1 MTPHGQLTVRRT
13 TDVPPDS
20 LVRLMRMHEK
30 NITGVA
36 TYTHEDALR
45 ATGHPGYEENSW
57 CLTGPGNDV
66 IAWAALTPRGD
77 ELDAVL
83 TALPG
88 RHGVSAART
97 LLCLLLDRADELS
110 VKDGRPYS
118 VTVGGV
124 LRGDEVVPMVL
135 KEAGFVR
142 GATTGQYDIDL
153 TADALPMVLP
163 DGGSVRAADVDDP
176 GDLATLHALHLRC
189 AVRGPRT
196 EDATVFGAA
205 LRRSRDTGGAALLL
219 EVSGRPAGHVLTQGS
234 GDEGRV
240 LEVAVAPAFRGL
252 GIGLALLTA
261 GLAELRARGAVR
273 VLATLETGD
282 VQGAETLVPVFTVTG
297 ARSLT
302 RFRLSGT

>member
-1 MTPHGQLTVRRT
+1 MTPHGQLTVRRP
-13 TDVPPDS
+13 TDIPPDS
-20 LVRLMRMHEK
+20 LVRLMRTHEK
-30 NITGVA
+30 NLTGVA
-36 TYTHEDALR
+36 TYTREDVLR
-45 ATGHPGYEENSW
+45 AAGHPGYEENSW
-57 CLTGPGNDV
+57 CLTGPGDEV
-66 IAWAALTPRGD
+66 LAWAALTPRGD

-97 LLCLLLDRADELS
+97 LLCLLLDRADELTAE
-110 VKDGRPYS
+110 DGRPYS

-124 LRGDEVVPMVL
+124 LRGDEVVPVVL

-153 TADALPMVLP
+153 TTDPLPMVLP
-163 DGGSVRAADVDDP
+163 DGGSVRAADLDDP
-176 GDLATLHALHLRC
+176 GDLAALHALHLRC

-196 EDATVFGAA
+196 EDAAVFAA
-205 LRRSRDTGGAALLL
+205 TLRRSRENGGAALLL

-234 GDEGRV
+234 GNEGRL
-240 LEVAVAPAFRGL
+240 LEAAVAPAFRGL

-273 VLATLETGD
+273 ALATLETGD
-282 VQGAETLVPVFTVTG
+282 VHGAGALLPVFTVTD
-297 ARSLT
+297 ARSLI

>member
-1 MTPHGQLTVRRT
+1 MTPHGQLTVRRPA
-13 TDVPPDS
+13 DVPPDS
-20 LVRLMRMHEK
+20 LVRLMRTYEK
-30 NITGVA
+30 NLTGAA
-36 TYTHEDALR
+36 TYTREDALR
-45 ATGHPGYEENSW
+45 AAGPPGYEENSW
-57 CLTGPGNDV
+57 CLTGPGDEV

-97 LLCLLLDRADELS
+97 LLCLLLDRADALALE
-110 VKDGRPYS
+110 DGRPYS

-124 LRGDEVVPMVL
+124 LRGDEVVPVVL

-163 DGGSVRAADVDDP
+163 DGGAVRAADLDDP
-176 GDLATLHALHLRC
+176 GELAALHALHRRC
-189 AVRGPRT
+189 SSKGPKTGDAAVY
-196 EDATVFGAA
+196 AAA
-205 LRRSRDTGGAALLL
+205 LRRSRDDGGAALLL
-219 EVSGRPAGHVLTQGS
+219 EVSGRPAGHVLTHGA
-234 GDEGRV
+234 GHEGRV

-261 GLAELRARGAVR
+261 GFAELRARGAVR
-273 VLATLETGD
+273 ALATLETGD
-282 VQGAETLVPVFTVTG
+282 VHRAEAFVPVFAVTG

-302 RFRLSGT
+302 RFRLGPA

>member
-1 MTPHGQLTVRRT
+1 MTPHGQLAVRRP

-20 LVRLMRMHEK
+20 LVRLMRVHEK
-30 NITGVA
+30 NLTGVA
-36 TYTHEDALR
+36 TYTREDVLR
-45 ATGHPGYEENSW
+45 ATGRPGYDENSW
-57 CLTGPGNDV
+57 CLTGPGDEV
-66 IAWAALTPRGD
+66 IAWAALTPRGE

-97 LLCLLLDRADELS
+97 LLCLLLDRADELAAE
-110 VKDGRPYS
+110 DGRPYS

-124 LRGDEVVPMVL
+124 LRGDAVVPAVL

-142 GATTGQYDIDL
+142 EATTGQYTVDL

-163 DGGSVRAADVDDP
+163 DGGSVRAADLDDP
-176 GDLATLHALHLRC
+176 GDLVALHTLHLRR

-196 EDATVFGAA
+196 EDASVFGAA
-205 LRRSRDTGGAALLL
+205 LRRSRDNGGAALLL
-219 EVSGRPAGHVLTQGS
+219 EVSGRPAGYVLTQGA
-234 GDEGRV
+234 GEQGRV

-273 VLATLETGD
+273 ALATLETGD
-282 VQGAETLVPVFTVTG
+282 VQGAEALVPVLTVTG
-297 ARSLT
+297 ARALT

>member
-1 MTPHGQLTVRRT
+1 MTPHGQLTVRRP

-20 LVRLMRMHEK
+20 LVRLMRTHEK
-30 NITGVA
+30 NLTGVA
-36 TYTHEDALR
+36 TYTRGDALR
-45 ATGHPGYEENSW
+45 AAGHPGYEENSW
-57 CLTGPGNDV
+57 CLTGPGDDV
-66 IAWAALTPRGD
+66 IAWAALTPRGN

-97 LLCLLLDRADELS
+97 LLCLLLDRADALALE
-110 VKDGRPYS
+110 DGRPYS
-118 VTVGGV
+118 VSVGGV

-142 GATTGQYDIDL
+142 VATTGQYDIDL

-163 DGGSVRAADVDDP
+163 DGGAVRAADLDDP
-176 GDLATLHALHLRC
+176 GELAALHALHRRC
-189 AVRGPRT
+189 SAKGPRT
-196 EDATVFGAA
+196 EDAAVYGAA
-205 LRRSRDTGGAALLL
+205 LRRSRDDGGAALLL
-219 EVSGRPAGHVLTQGS
+219 EVSGRPAGHVLTHGS
-234 GDEGRV
+234 GNEGRV

-261 GLAELRARGAVR
+261 GFAELRARGAVR
-273 VLATLETGD
+273 ALATLETGD
-282 VQGAETLVPVFTVTG
+282 VHRAEAFVPVFAVTG

-302 RFRLSGT
+302 RFRLGPA

>member
-1 MTPHGQLTVRRT
+1 MTPHGQLTVRRPA
-13 TDVPPDS
+13 DIPPDS
-20 LVRLMRMHEK
+20 LVRLMRTHEK
-30 NITGVA
+30 NLTGVA
-36 TYTHEDALR
+36 TYTREDALR
-45 ATGHPGYEENSW
+45 AAGHPGCEENSW
-57 CLTGPGNDV
+57 CLTGPGDEV

-97 LLCLLLDRADELS
+97 LLCLLLDRADEL
-110 VKDGRPYS
+110 VLEDGRPYS

-124 LRGDEVVPMVL
+124 LRGDQVVPAVL

-142 GATTGQYDIDL
+142 GATTGQYAIDL

-163 DGGSVRAADVDDP
+163 DGGSLRAADLDDP
-176 GDLATLHALHLRC
+176 GDLAVLHALHLRR

-196 EDATVFGAA
+196 EEPAAFRAA
-205 LRRSRDTGGAALLL
+205 LRRARDDGAAALLL

-234 GDEGRV
+234 GDQGRI

-261 GLAELRARGAVR
+261 GFAELRARGAVR
-273 VLATLETGD
+273 ALATLETGD
-282 VQGAETLVPVFTVTG
+282 VHRAEAFVPVFSVTG

-302 RFRLSGT
+302 RFRLSLT